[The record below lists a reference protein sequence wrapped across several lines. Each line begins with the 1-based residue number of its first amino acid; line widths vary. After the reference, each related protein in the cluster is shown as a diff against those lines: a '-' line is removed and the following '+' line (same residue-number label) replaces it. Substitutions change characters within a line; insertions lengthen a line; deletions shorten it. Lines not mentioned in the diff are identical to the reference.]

1 MLITSE
7 FQGTVTVKNSLDV
20 VKVMVD
26 ILQSMNQADRNKECV
41 WTVLLDARNNIR
53 AIDLVYM
60 GSVCGMPV
68 KASEIYRVAV
78 TSGAVSMILVHNHP
92 AGSTEPS
99 NEDIAMTR
107 KIFRAGKLLG
117 VRLIDS
123 IIITESG
130 GFYSIMDNLPK

>member
-1 MLITSE
+1 VLITSE

>member
-1 MLITSE
+1 
-7 FQGTVTVKNSLDV
+7 VTVKNSLDV